1 MSGSWVNATVNNCNI
16 AIALDTFCFENIIA
30 LDIARGIG
38 CDIYPYSQK
47 VKGVGGATVELS
59 GLATVKTSIGG
70 ISKQVEFKVTDGIQG
85 FAFVGLNEMKRWG
98 MVIDAATETVNFRDR
113 RIPFFET
120 KANLMSSCAA
130 MGSED
135 PSVNEPKGF
144 TVRLTES
151 IVVPPMTDMVVNGI
165 IKESESEVPNGEY
178 RFDPVTLKQRYGMIA
193 PRAVVTVRSDR
204 QVPLMLKNPFPVS
217 IRLFRQ
223 AEVGLLFE
231 TEIIDTEHIKDMNA
245 PVDGQ
250 EDISPDDHPISSLK
264 LDHLSDDKRAKVEDM
279 LKKRYKAFS
288 RGTHDLGFTDWIV
301 HDIEL
306 KEGQQ
311 EPVAEP
317 QRSYPIHKRQI
328 IDDTVQELL
337 DQDVIEAA
345 TSSWRCWPVLAS
357 KRCDLTKQWIPDSR
371 FCLDTRIL
379 NSRTIKHARLLPKVS
394 EVIDCMG
401 DACYF
406 TKIDLQ
412 SAYHQV
418 GLTERAKDMVSFCI
432 PGGRQFRQKRMCF
445 GLVNAGATFQSL
457 MDMVLTGLSY
467 STCLAYLDD
476 VVVWSKSFEDHVR
489 DVDVVLR
496 RLENAGLKAKTKKC
510 ELFVDEIDI
519 LGHKV
524 NKHGVFPDPMKVK
537 CVENWPVPED
547 VSEVLS
553 FLAFANFYR
562 RSIQD
567 YSKRSWILNRLT
579 HKNVPWS
586 WTARHQSAFDDI
598 KKALCEAPVM
608 MLPDITKKFYLDTD
622 YSRKGIG
629 WVLQQEGEDG
639 RLHPILYGSRSLS
652 QRHVTAVLR
661 VNGLPFIVH

>member
-250 EDISPDDHPISSLK
+250 EDISPDDHPILSLK

-279 LKKRYKAFS
+279 LKQVAQ
-288 RGTHDLGFTDWIV
+288 
-301 HDIEL
+301 
-306 KEGQQ
+306 GQY
-311 EPVAEP
+311 VV
-317 QRSYPIHKRQI
+317 S
-328 IDDTVQELL
+328 
-337 DQDVIEAA
+337 
-345 TSSWRCWPVLAS
+345 
-357 KRCDLTKQWIPDSR
+357 
-371 FCLDTRIL
+371 DTRC
-379 NSRTIKHARLLPKVS
+379 P
-394 EVIDCMG
+394 
-401 DACYF
+401 
-406 TKIDLQ
+406 
-412 SAYHQV
+412 
-418 GLTERAKDMVSFCI
+418 
-432 PGGRQFRQKRMCF
+432 
-445 GLVNAGATFQSL
+445 
-457 MDMVLTGLSY
+457 
-467 STCLAYLDD
+467 
-476 VVVWSKSFEDHVR
+476 
-489 DVDVVLR
+489 
-496 RLENAGLKAKTKKC
+496 
-510 ELFVDEIDI
+510 
-519 LGHKV
+519 
-524 NKHGVFPDPMKVK
+524 
-537 CVENWPVPED
+537 
-547 VSEVLS
+547 
-553 FLAFANFYR
+553 
-562 RSIQD
+562 
-567 YSKRSWILNRLT
+567 
-579 HKNVPWS
+579 
-586 WTARHQSAFDDI
+586 
-598 KKALCEAPVM
+598 AL
-608 MLPDITKKFYLDTD
+608 
-622 YSRKGIG
+622 
-629 WVLQQEGEDG
+629 
-639 RLHPILYGSRSLS
+639 
-652 QRHVTAVLR
+652 
-661 VNGLPFIVH
+661 